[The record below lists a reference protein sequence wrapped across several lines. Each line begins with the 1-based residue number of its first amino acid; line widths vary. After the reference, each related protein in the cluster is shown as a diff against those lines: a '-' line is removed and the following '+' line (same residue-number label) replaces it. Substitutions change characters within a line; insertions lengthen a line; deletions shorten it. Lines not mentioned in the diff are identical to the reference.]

1 MDNSII
7 IQITSGQGPQECQ
20 WVAGQILK
28 VLLKDIKTKG
38 YEYKIISQQKSS
50 SGTLT
55 ESAIIQIMGEKVKS
69 FIKPWIGTIQWIG
82 KSPYRTYY
90 KRSNWFAGVVEVPNV
105 AATNLCKS
113 DIRFTTMRSKGPG
126 GQNVNKVNT
135 AVRAIHTPTGMQSV
149 AMDTRSQA
157 QNKKLALKRLEE
169 QLANHYQ
176 DSLKEQSQIMHK
188 NHHQLERGNPV
199 KIFKGRDFE
208 YVRKNKN
215 YAGNRQ
221 ALKRDLRKEL

>member
-28 VLLKDIKTKG
+28 VLLKEIKAKG
-38 YEYKIISQQKSS
+38 YDYKIINQQKSV

-55 ESAIIQIMGEKVKS
+55 ESAVIQITGEKVKS

-82 KSPYRTYY
+82 KSPYRAYS
-90 KRSNWFAGVVEVPNV
+90 KRSNWFAGIVKVPQV
-105 AATNLCKS
+105 SAIQWCKS
-113 DIRFTTMRSKGPG
+113 DIKCTFMRSKGPG

-135 AVRAIHTPTGMQSV
+135 AVRALHKPTGIQSV
-149 AMDTRSQA
+149 SMDTRSQA

-169 QLANHYQ
+169 QLASHYQ
-176 DSLKEQSQIMHK
+176 NSLRQQSQIMHQ
-188 NHHQLERGNPV
+188 NHFQLERGNPV
-199 KIFKGRDFE
+199 KIFKGKDFE
-208 YVRKNKN
+208 RVRKDKN
-215 YAGNRQ
+215 YAGKRQ
-221 ALKRDLRKEL
+221 ALKRDLKKEL